1 MVKNWEE
8 KSDVKEIAKAL
19 AFAQTGK
26 ILIILKHFDFASHNI
41 YIGEFE
47 YMNIQFIVLL
57 LCLFVVRSWKRETQI
72 GPKPLSY

>member
-26 ILIILKHFDFASHNI
+26 ILIILKHF
-41 YIGEFE
+41 
-47 YMNIQFIVLL
+47 
-57 LCLFVVRSWKRETQI
+57 RSFCDTGDERKSSPPGFLVITRDP
-72 GPKPLSY
+72 GHL

>member
-19 AFAQTGK
+19 AFAHTGK

-41 YIGEFE
+41 YIAEFE
-47 YMNIQFIVLL
+47 YIQFIVLF
-57 LCLFVVRSWKRETQI
+57 LCLFVVRNWKRETQI